1 MSPFSL
7 SKKGNN
13 EPVETDIECDEE
25 IDVDL
30 EDGDL
35 DTRDRDGSGR
45 KHGRPIAKIIP
56 MAALGVLLFG
66 TGVAVQH
73 FNNTA
78 TPADLYLSASPGEP
92 EYTTRRSKSRKSR
105 KSRRSRKPKP
115 AGDYDDERPA
125 GDYDEDDSA
134 SMSMG
139 MSDRLLNEFL
149 KATDN

>member
-1 MSPFSL
+1 MSTFSL
-7 SKKGNN
+7 SKKVKN

-35 DTRDRDGSGR
+35 DTRDHDESGR

-56 MAALGVLLFG
+56 MAALGILFFG
-66 TGVAVQH
+66 TGAAVH
-73 FNNTA
+73 RFKSTA
-78 TPADLYLSASPGEP
+78 APVDLYLSTSPGET
-92 EYTTRRSKSRKSR
+92 EYTTRKSKSR